1 MKNLIALAVLFFFGR
16 FLQAQT
22 VPISPNGYWITYLG
36 DNKLNE
42 RIGVHSEGQIRNALV
57 DRTVFTLLVRTGIN
71 FYLQPYAMATVGY
84 GYFYFDPSQPDLHAS
99 RISENRAW
107 QQLILT
113 QKSRNIFIEHR
124 FRSEQRFLNNLTH
137 DAKRTEHR
145 IRYRFQALFPLY
157 SISPHL
163 RHLFF
168 AFNNELMI
176 KFEKNTADLFDR
188 NRLFLGIGYQFH
200 PKLNVQ
206 IGYMNQFAQVQYN
219 PHGFTEHILLM
230 GVSYNMDDLMQT
242 FFKKPDK

>member
-1 MKNLIALAVLFFFGR
+1 MKYLILFFVLISFGAPLR
-16 FLQAQT
+16 AQT
-22 VPISPNGYWITYLG
+22 VPLNPNGYWISYLG
-36 DNKLNE
+36 DNKLND
-42 RIGVHSEGQIRNALV
+42 RIGIHSEGQIRNAFV
-57 DRTVFTLLVRTGIN
+57 ERSIFQAFVRTGLN
-71 FYLQPYAMATVGY
+71 VYLQPYAMATVGY
-84 GYFYFDPSQPDLHAS
+84 GFFYFEPSQPDMHAS
-99 RISENRAW
+99 RVSEHRTW
-107 QQLILT
+107 QQLILR
-113 QKSRNIFIEHR
+113 QKSRNIFMEHR
-124 FRSEQRFLNNLTH
+124 FRPEQRFFHNLNNQS
-137 DAKRTEHR
+137 KRTEHR

-206 IGYMNQFAQVQYN
+206 IGYMNQFSQVSFN
-219 PHGFTEHILLM
+219 PQGFHEHILQM

-242 FFKKPDK
+242 FFKKPEK